1 VEFYAD
7 WCEVC
12 REMAPSVYDIEEK
25 YKSDVNFVMLN
36 IDNNKW
42 TQEISVGLSAPT
54 LLDPPV
60 TPRAVTEDVMWPQD
74 YQVDGIPHFAFL
86 DESGQ
91 QLATVIG
98 RLPAEVLEGDME
110 ALALHTPL
118 PFKRSTGSTSS
129 LNEGP
134 ASRGVTAP
142 RAHG

>member
-1 VEFYAD
+1 MEHVA
-7 WCEVC
+7 
-12 REMAPSVYDIEEK
+12 
-25 YKSDVNFVMLN
+25 
-36 IDNNKW
+36 
-42 TQEISVGLSAPT
+42 LS
-54 LLDPPV
+54 
-60 TPRAVTEDVMWPQD
+60 QD

-98 RLPAEVLEGDME
+98 RLPAEVLEGDTE
-110 ALALHTPL
+110 ALALRKPL

-129 LNEGP
+129 LDQGP